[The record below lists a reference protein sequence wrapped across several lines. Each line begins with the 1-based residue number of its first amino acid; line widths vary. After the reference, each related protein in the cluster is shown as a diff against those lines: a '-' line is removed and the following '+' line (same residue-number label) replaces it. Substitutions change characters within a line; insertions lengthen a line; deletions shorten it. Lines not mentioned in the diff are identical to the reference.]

1 MATPVLK
8 PLLECQKCPALRAQF
23 KRLRVQYPEYWNRP
37 VPAHGPQH
45 SPLLIVGLAPG
56 LKGANRTGVP
66 FVGDASG
73 AMLSE
78 VLKRLNALDKV
89 RVTNAVKCLPKSNKP
104 SALEVKRCRPYFET
118 DLFEAVQGPAGLSP
132 QQSSGLN
139 VPLVPAVRQPRHN
152 VYFAL
157 GRVAHDE
164 VVRAFGFKLS
174 ELPFKH
180 GARHRLAR
188 DVWLYDSYHCSRY
201 NVHTGRM
208 TETMLYDVLKR
219 ALDMA
224 QKEAAKQARA
234 S

>member
-1 MATPVLK
+1 MATPTIK

-23 KRLRVQYPEYWNRP
+23 KRLRVQYPDYWNRP
-37 VPAHGPQH
+37 VPAHGPES

-73 AMLSE
+73 AMLTK
-78 VLKRLNALDKV
+78 VLQRLNAVDQV
-89 RVTNAVKCLPKSNKP
+89 RITNAVKCLPRNNKP
-104 SALEVKRCRPYFET
+104 SGLEVKRCRPYFEA
-118 DLFEAVQGPAGLSP
+118 DLFESVEWRSI
-132 QQSSGLN
+132 QSLEASSRRDTSAEGR
-139 VPLVPAVRQPRHN
+139 VKQPRHK

-174 ELPFKH
+174 SLPFKH
-180 GARHRLAR
+180 GARHRLTK

-201 NVHTGRM
+201 NVQTGRM
-208 TETMLYDVLKR
+208 TETMLHSVLER
-219 ALDMA
+219 AL
-224 QKEAAKQARA
+224 KQADI

>member
-1 MATPVLK
+1 MATPTMK

-23 KRLRVQYPEYWNRP
+23 KRLRAQYPDYWNRP
-37 VPAHGPQH
+37 VPAHGPEN
-45 SPLLIVGLAPG
+45 SALLIVGLAPG

-73 AMLSE
+73 AMLTK
-78 VLKRLNALDKV
+78 VLKRLNALDQV
-89 RVTNAVKCLPKSNKP
+89 RITNAVKCLPRNNKP
-104 SALEVKRCRPYFET
+104 SGVEVKRCRPYFEA
-118 DLFEAVQGPAGLSP
+118 DLFESVECRSNQSFRASSRRDTSAKGLAKQP
-132 QQSSGLN
+132 
-139 VPLVPAVRQPRHN
+139 PRHA

-174 ELPFKH
+174 ALSFKH
-180 GARHRLAR
+180 GARHRLAK

-201 NVHTGRM
+201 NVQTGRM
-208 TETMLYDVLKR
+208 TESMLHNVLKR
-219 ALDMA
+219 AL
-224 QKEAAKQARA
+224 KQADI

>member
-1 MATPVLK
+1 MAIPDLK

-66 FVGDASG
+66 FMGDASG
-73 AMLSE
+73 TMLSE
-78 VLKRLNALDKV
+78 VLKRLNALDQV
-89 RVTNAVKCLPKSNKP
+89 RVTNAVKCLPRSNKP
-104 SALEVKRCRPYFET
+104 SALEVKRCRAYLET
-118 DLFEAVQGPAGLSP
+118 DLFEAVEGRAALSP
-132 QQSSGLN
+132 QESSGRN
-139 VPLVPAVRQPRHN
+139 APPAPTVRQPRHI

-174 ELPFKH
+174 ALPFKH

-201 NVHTGRM
+201 NVHTGRI

-219 ALDMA
+219 ALNKA
-224 QKEAAKQARA
+224 LQQAAKQAEA

>member
-1 MATPVLK
+1 MATPTIK

-23 KRLRVQYPEYWNRP
+23 KRLRAQYPDYWNRP
-37 VPAHGPQH
+37 VPAHGPEN
-45 SPLLIVGLAPG
+45 SALLIVGLAPG

-73 AMLSE
+73 
-78 VLKRLNALDKV
+78 VLLTKVLQRLNALDQV
-89 RVTNAVKCLPKSNKP
+89 RITNAVKCLPRNNKP
-104 SALEVKRCRPYFET
+104 SGLEVKRCRPYFEA
-118 DLFEAVQGPAGLSP
+118 DLFESVEWRSNQSLQASSRRDTSAEGL
-132 QQSSGLN
+132 
-139 VPLVPAVRQPRHN
+139 VKQPRHT

-174 ELPFKH
+174 ALPFKH
-180 GARHRLAR
+180 GARHRLAK

-201 NVHTGRM
+201 NVQTGRM
-208 TETMLYDVLKR
+208 TETMLHNVLKR
-219 ALDMA
+219 AL
-224 QKEAAKQARA
+224 KQADI

>member
-1 MATPVLK
+1 MATPTIK

-23 KRLRVQYPEYWNRP
+23 KRLRVQYPDYWNRP
-37 VPAHGPQH
+37 VPAHGPES

-73 AMLSE
+73 AMLTK
-78 VLKRLNALDKV
+78 VLQRLNAVDQV
-89 RVTNAVKCLPKSNKP
+89 RITNAVKCLPRNNKP
-104 SALEVKRCRPYFET
+104 SGLEVKRCRPYFEA
-118 DLFEAVQGPAGLSP
+118 DLFESVEWRSN
-132 QQSSGLN
+132 QSLEASSRRDTSAEGR
-139 VPLVPAVRQPRHN
+139 VKQPRHK

-174 ELPFKH
+174 SLPFKH
-180 GARHRLAR
+180 GARHRLTK

-201 NVHTGRM
+201 NVQTGRM
-208 TETMLYDVLKR
+208 TETMLHNVLER
-219 ALDMA
+219 AL
-224 QKEAAKQARA
+224 KQADI